1 MSNNKGLHQQTVLQ
15 DLNDLYLFALVVD
28 HHSFTAAARAAG
40 LTTSRV
46 SRRIAGLEERL
57 GVRLLHRT
65 TRKLTLTPIGERYY
79 LHCRAM
85 VSEAEAAAEVV
96 EQIQA
101 SPRGRVRVTCPALMA
116 QSLAPIVT
124 DFMRRYP
131 EVHVS
136 LAATDRMVDLVDEG
150 FDVAIRFRALP
161 LEDSTLVARALGE
174 SRHFLVGTPA
184 CLDAQG
190 RPKDAADLARL
201 KGLGKSRHD
210 GPYTWRLTGPD
221 GEVAVIPYQPVL
233 DSDDWLVLKQGV
245 LAGLGIALL
254 PDELCAADIAA
265 GRLEVVLPE
274 WSLPSASLH
283 IVYASR
289 RGLIPAV
296 RAFIDFT
303 AERLAEQCAARRE
316 SAGDH
321 RAAGPEDIAVPAGDT
336 ATSPSGAGAAG
347 AAMRKAVR

>member
-1 MSNNKGLHQQTVLQ
+1 MSNNNAPRPQTALQ
-15 DLNDLYLFALVVD
+15 DLNDLYLFALVVE
-28 HHSFTAAARAAG
+28 HRSFTAAARAAG

-85 VSEAEAAAEVV
+85 VSEAEAAAEVG
-96 EQIQA
+96 EQVQA
-101 SPRGRVRVTCPALMA
+101 GPRGRVRVTCPALMA
-116 QSLAPIVT
+116 QSSLAPIIT
-124 DFMRRYP
+124 DFMRQYP

-136 LAATDRMVDLVDEG
+136 LTATDRMVDLVDEG

-161 LEDSTLVARALGE
+161 LEDSSLVARALGE
-174 SRHFLVGTPA
+174 SRHYLVGTPA

-190 RPKDAADLARL
+190 RPADPAGLARM
-201 KGLGKSRHD
+201 KGLGKSRYG
-210 GPYTWRLTGPD
+210 GPYTWQLTGPD
-221 GEVAVIPYQPVL
+221 GEAAVVPFQPVL

-265 GRLEVVLPE
+265 GRLEIVLPE
-274 WSLPSASLH
+274 WSLPGASLYV
-283 IVYASR
+283 IYASR

-296 RAFIDFT
+296 RAFIDFA
-303 AERLAEQCAARRE
+303 AERIAERCAAHASERE
-316 SAGDH
+316 VSPQRAG
-321 RAAGPEDIAVPAGDT
+321 T
-336 ATSPSGAGAAG
+336 A
-347 AAMRKAVR
+347 